1 MAEEEELQEEV
12 ESLKDQLGNLES
24 MLQNLMNMHKNVLE
38 KVSTN
43 SDLEDRY
50 IRMLSLYK
58 EFGRISPSLL
68 SDIDDSISEEIL
80 IILFDSSSLNI
91 TEITER
97 LRDKKGSASRHT
109 VRDRLKKLKNKGLI
123 KKIKK
128 GKGKN
133 YALTRETVNKWAE
146 MLGIKK

>member
-1 MAEEEELQEEV
+1 MSEEELREEV
-12 ESLKDQLGNLES
+12 ESLKDQISNLDS
-24 MLQNLMNMHKNVLE
+24 MLQNLMNIHKNVLE

-43 SDLEDRY
+43 SDLEERY

-68 SDIDDSISEEIL
+68 SDIDDPIFENIL
-80 IILFDSSSLNI
+80 EILFDSNSLNI

-97 LRDKKGSASRHT
+97 LRDKRGSASRHT
-109 VRDRLKKLKNKGLI
+109 VRERLKTLENEGLI
-123 KKIKK
+123 KKSDK

-133 YALTRETVNKWAE
+133 YVLTRETINKWAE

>member
-1 MAEEEELQEEV
+1 MSEEELREEV
-12 ESLKDQLGNLES
+12 ESLKNQIENLES

-38 KVSTN
+38 NVSTN

-50 IRMLSLYK
+50 IQMLSLYK

-68 SDIDDSISEEIL
+68 SDVDDSISEEIL

-97 LRDKKGSASRHT
+97 LREKRGSASRHT
-109 VRDRLKKLKNKGLI
+109 VRERLKKLENKGLI
-123 KKIKK
+123 KKTIP
-128 GKGKN
+128 
-133 YALTRETVNKWAE
+133 
-146 MLGIKK
+146 